1 MKNLIIFSFT
11 ILLLSSISYSQ
22 SKDDI
27 IFKGID
33 YTYGLKFDSAETM
46 FNQVIQRDTKD
57 PTGYFFNTM
66 MEWWKINLNRDDESN
81 DNKYFDRVN
90 KVIDLCDEKLDKN
103 EDDDWTM
110 FLKGGTLGYRGF
122 LWSMRDNWLKA
133 ANDGREGLSLLQK
146 SYEKN
151 PNNKDVILGLGL
163 YNYAVDYV
171 LEAYPYLKALFFF
184 FPKGNKQQ
192 GLTQLQ
198 QCAENGKFSKTE
210 AKFVLAYL
218 NITYEKNYLEAEK
231 YSVRLFNQYPDNP
244 IFHKYVG
251 RCYAGLDRWSEC
263 LNIWTSILQKTDSNK
278 FGYNNNNL
286 RRETLYYIGLS
297 QMRVLNNDEAI
308 KYFEQCLN
316 LSQQIDG
323 SDDSSYKIF
332 SALGLGMV
340 WDRKGNHNEAI
351 KYYEKVINMK
361 DFENSHNAAKEF
373 KEKGYK

>member
-1 MKNLIIFSFT
+1 MKKLIIFLSF
-11 ILLLSSISYSQ
+11 ILLIYSLSYSQ

-33 YTYGLKFDSAETM
+33 YTYSLKFDSAETM
-46 FNQVIQRDTKD
+46 FNKIIQLDPKD

-66 MEWWKINLNRDDESN
+66 MEWWKINLNREDESN
-81 DNKYFDRVN
+81 DNKYFERVN
-90 KVIDLCDEKLDKN
+90 KVIDLCDEKLDNN
-103 EDDDWTM
+103 EDDDWVM

-192 GLTQLQ
+192 GLIQLQ
-198 QCAENGKFSKTE
+198 QCAENGKYSKTE

-218 NITYEKNYLEAEK
+218 YITYEKNFLEAEK
-231 YSVRLFNQYPDNP
+231 YSVKLYNQYPDNP
-244 IFHKYVG
+244 IFQKYVG
-251 RCYAGLDRWSEC
+251 RCYAGLDRWNDC
-263 LNIWTSILQKTDSNK
+263 LNIWTSILQRIDSNK
-278 FGYNNNNL
+278 TGYNNRNL

-297 QMRVLNNDEAI
+297 QMRVSNLDEAI
-308 KYFEQCLN
+308 KNFEQCLN
-316 LSQQIDG
+316 LSNQIDG
-323 SDDSSYKIF
+323 DDDSSYKIF

-340 WDRKGNHNEAI
+340 WDRKGNHNEAV
-351 KYYEKVINMK
+351 KYYEKVLNMK